1 MSSTP
6 GGHKVVAPAVAI
18 IDPFDPR
25 IIDAIESTVPRSWKL
40 RIARG
45 PSKVEREAALK
56 DADVLFVMATILGPS
71 TLDAASRLR
80 FVQKLG
86 AGVDHIDLSYCAA
99 RGIGV
104 ARLHAGNSIPVAEH
118 TVLLMLAAYRRLP
131 LLDKETRAG
140 AWKRESARALSRQI
154 NGKTIGLVG
163 FGAIGRNV
171 AKLLF
176 GFGVRILYA
185 DPVRAPFEVERVWRA
200 EHVPFDALIEQSD
213 IVSLHLP
220 LTNETA
226 GIITARVLATMKPG
240 AVLVN
245 CARGGLVDEVALHR
259 FLANGHLAAAAI
271 DTFAVEPLR
280 EGPLLTLEQTILTP
294 HTAGG
299 TIDNFRHVVERAVE
313 NTSKYLAGGKL
324 APEELVVA
332 PHRAASHGSLL
343 AYGEDTWPRA
353 PL

>member
-1 MSSTP
+1 
-6 GGHKVVAPAVAI
+6 VVAPAVAI
-18 IDPFDPR
+18 IDPFDLK
-25 IIDAIESTVPRSWKL
+25 IIDVIESTVPRSWSL

-56 DADVLFVMATILGPS
+56 DADALFVMATILGPGI
-71 TLDAASRLR
+71 LDAASRLR

-86 AGVDHIDLSYCAA
+86 AGVDHIDLHYCAA

-104 ARLHAGNSIPVAEH
+104 ARLQAGNSIPVAEH

-140 AWKRESARALSRQI
+140 AWKQESARALSRQI

-163 FGAIGRNV
+163 FGAIGRRV
-171 AKLLF
+171 AQLLL

-185 DPVRAPFEVERVWRA
+185 DPVCAPIEVEQVSRA
-200 EHVPFDALIEQSD
+200 KHVSFEALIEQSD

-220 LTNETA
+220 LTDETA
-226 GIITARVLATMKPG
+226 GIIAARVLARMKPG

-245 CARGGLVDEVALHR
+245 CARGGLVDEGALHR
-259 FLANGHLAAAAI
+259 FLADGHLAAAAI
-271 DTFAVEPLR
+271 DTFAVEPVR
-280 EGPLLTLEQTILTP
+280 ESPLLALQQTILTP

-313 NTSKYLAGGKL
+313 NTSRYLDGEEL
-324 APEELVVA
+324 APDELVVA
-332 PHRAASHGSLL
+332 PHRGAAYAAL
-343 AYGEDTWPRA
+343 
-353 PL
+353 

>member
-1 MSSTP
+1 
-6 GGHKVVAPAVAI
+6 VVAPAVAI
-18 IDPFDPR
+18 IDPFDPK
-25 IIDAIESTVPRSWKL
+25 IIDVIESTVPRSWSL

-56 DADVLFVMATILGPS
+56 YADALFVMATILGPRI
-71 TLDAASRLR
+71 LDAASRLR

-86 AGVDHIDLSYCAA
+86 AGVDHIDLHYCAA

-104 ARLHAGNSIPVAEH
+104 ARLQAGNSIPVAEH
-118 TVLLMLAAYRRLP
+118 TILLMLAAYRRLP

-163 FGAIGRNV
+163 FGAIGRKV
-171 AKLLF
+171 AQLLL

-185 DPVRAPFEVERVWRA
+185 DPIRAPIEVEHVARA
-200 EHVPFDALIEQSD
+200 EHVPFEALIEQSD

-220 LTNETA
+220 LTAETA
-226 GIITARVLATMKPG
+226 GIIAARVLARMKPG

-259 FLANGHLAAAAI
+259 FLADGHLAAAAI
-271 DTFAVEPLR
+271 DTFAVEPVR
-280 EGPLLTLEQTILTP
+280 ESPLFALQQTILTP

-313 NTSKYLAGGKL
+313 NTNRYLEGEEL
-324 APEELVVA
+324 APDELVVG
-332 PHRAASHGSLL
+332 PHRGAAYASLS
-343 AYGEDTWPRA
+343 AYGENT
-353 PL
+353 